1 MLFGEG
7 GDGGEIVADASGAF
21 EVEFGRGGL
30 HFGFELGGDG
40 TGAAGEEGAEI
51 INDAAVVGFGDAAHA
66 GGGAF
71 VNVAEQA
78 GASEFFVPVIDA
90 FGAGADGKDS
100 DEEVE
105 GFADG
110 PGMGV
115 GAEVADT
122 SLVRTA
128 VEEGAGYGFADADS
142 EGGVGFIVAVFDV
155 EVGVV
160 FFNPRVFELERLD
173 FTANHGPFDLVGG
186 GDHAA
191 GAGVELGEV
200 VEVGGEA
207 GAKVFGFAHVDD
219 PAGGVAEFID
229 ARVSGNV
236 RGAVCCRVS
245 HGCGGVSL
253 RGASLRACIGLRVP
267 GIFRR
272 R

>member
-40 TGAAGEEGAEI
+40 TGAAGEEGAEVVD
-51 INDAAVVGFGDAAHA
+51 DAAVVGFGNAAHA

-90 FGAGADGKDS
+90 FGAGADGEDS

-110 PGMGV
+110 PGVGV
-115 GAEVADT
+115 GAEVADAR
-122 SLVRTA
+122 LAGAA
-128 VEEGAGYGFADADS
+128 VEEGAGNGFTDADG
-142 EGGVGFIVAVFDV
+142 EGGVGFIVTVFDV

-160 FFNPRVFELERLD
+160 FFNPRVFELECLD
-173 FTANHGPFDLVGG
+173 FAANHGPFDLVGG
-186 GDHAA
+186 GDHVA

-207 GAKVFGFAHVDD
+207 GAKVFGLAHVDD
-219 PAGGVAEFID
+219 PASGVAEFID
-229 ARVSGNV
+229 AGVGGDV
-236 RGAVCCRVS
+236 CGAVCCWVG
-245 HGCGGVSL
+245 HGCGEVSL
-253 RGASLRACIGLRVP
+253 TGG
-267 GIFRR
+267 
-272 R
+272 